1 MKTRTWYSTKIIPD
15 RKQNLIV
22 MTDMGFVFQAVYENG
37 KFYTFNCRD
46 NKMYLEVYENQDS
59 LIKWMKY

>member
-37 KFYTFNCRD
+37 KFYTNIIKN
-46 NKMYLEVYENQDS
+46 NKVYFEEFENQDS